1 MALMLKKDTTTIAM
15 QLRRFSLLI
24 LFLTGLML
32 SGNAYAAG
40 GISISTEISRAT
52 IPFEGKDTL
61 TVSLTWAGE
70 PFLYQIDDFPM
81 PSLEKLQILGSS
93 TSVSSSADSTV
104 ESGTTTTRTYRYVL
118 QPTDYGTGV
127 IEPLDITAK
136 NRVSNESHELKTGRL
151 TVEIAKPIPVEA
163 KGGNGLG
170 IIILA
175 IALVMIFG
183 ASSAVYIRV
192 RRRQRE
198 SLNVVV
204 DGHYCEALEAIK
216 KEAVAD
222 RKLFYSRV
230 YRLLL
235 NFLEK
240 ERSLD
245 VSGKT
250 GEEIVTT
257 VQSIED
263 ENERRQITQWLRQAQ
278 KIKYQPE
285 SPSPGDV
292 ENSYDELYKFFENKQ
307 EAHRR

>member
-1 MALMLKKDTTTIAM
+1 MALLQKKDTKISAM
-15 QLRRFSLLI
+15 KLRQIPLLI
-24 LFLTGLML
+24 ML
-32 SGNAYAAG
+32 LAAMVLPTICSADDA
-40 GISISTEISRAT
+40 ISISAEISQAA
-52 IPFEGKDTL
+52 IPFEARDTL
-61 TVSLTWAGE
+61 TVRLTWAGE

-81 PSLEKLQILGSS
+81 PSLQKLQILGSS
-93 TSVSSSADSTV
+93 TSVSSAGDSAV
-104 ESGTTTTRTYRYVL
+104 ESGTMTTRTYRYVL

-136 NRVSNESHELKTGRL
+136 NRVSSESQELKTGRL
-151 TVEIAKPIPVEA
+151 TVEIAKPVPVETT
-163 KGGNGLG
+163 GGRGIGMVILG
-170 IIILA
+170 

-183 ASSAVYIRV
+183 AGSAIFIRV
-192 RRRQRE
+192 RRKQRD

-204 DGHYCEALEAIK
+204 DDHYCEALEAIK

-235 NFLEK
+235 NFLEQ

-250 GEEIVTT
+250 GEEIIAT
-257 VQSIED
+257 VQNI
-263 ENERRQITQWLRQAQ
+263 ENETERQQITQWLRQAQ

-292 ENSYDELYKFFENKQ
+292 EKSYDEI
-307 EAHRR
+307 HRFLEDKKKVT

>member
-1 MALMLKKDTTTIAM
+1 MALMLKKDTTTVFM
-15 QLRRFSLLI
+15 QLRRVSLLT
-24 LFLTGLML
+24 LFLALLM
-32 SGNAYAAG
+32 SPVIAHADD
-40 GISISTEISRAT
+40 GISISTEISQAA
-52 IPFEGKDTL
+52 IPYEGRDTL

-70 PFLYQIDDFPM
+70 PFQYQIDDFPM

-93 TSVSSSADSTV
+93 TSVSSADDSTV
-104 ESGTTTTRTYRYVL
+104 ESGSTTTRTYRYVL
-118 QPTDYGTGV
+118 QPTDYGTGI

-136 NRVSNESHELKTGRL
+136 NRVTGEAHELKTGRL

-163 KGGNGLG
+163 QGSSRLG

-175 IALVMIFG
+175 IALAMVFG
-183 ASSAVYIRV
+183 AGSAVFIRM
-192 RRRQRE
+192 RRKQRE
-198 SLNVVV
+198 GLNVVV

-240 ERSLD
+240 ERLLD

-250 GEEIVTT
+250 GEEIVAT
-257 VQSIED
+257 VQEIED
-263 ENERRQITQWLRQAQ
+263 EKEREQMTQWLRQAQ

-292 ENSYDELYKFFENKQ
+292 ENSFDEIYTFFENKQ
-307 EAHRR
+307 KAT

>member
-1 MALMLKKDTTTIAM
+1 MALMLKKDMTTTVM
-15 QLRRFSLLI
+15 QLRRFSLSILLI
-24 LFLTGLML
+24 TGLVL
-32 SGNAYAAG
+32 SATSYADD
-40 GISISTEISRAT
+40 GISISTEISRAA

-93 TSVSSSADSTV
+93 TSVSSTADSTV

-118 QPTDYGTGV
+118 QPTDFGTGV
-127 IEPLDITAK
+127 IAPLDITAK

-151 TVEIAKPIPVEA
+151 TVEIAKPVPIEP
-163 KGGNGLG
+163 KGGNNLG
-170 IIILA
+170 IIILG
-175 IALVMIFG
+175 IALVMVFG
-183 ASSAVYIRV
+183 AGSAVYIRI

-204 DGHYCEALEAIK
+204 DDHYCEALEAIK
-216 KEAVAD
+216 KETVAD

-257 VQSIED
+257 VQGIED
-263 ENERRQITQWLRQAQ
+263 EQERQQITQWLRQAQ

-292 ENSYDELYKFFENKQ
+292 ENSYDAIYKFFEHKQ
-307 EAHRR
+307 KTT

>member
-1 MALMLKKDTTTIAM
+1 MALALKKDEYTTVM
-15 QLRRFSLLI
+15 QIRRYCFLI
-24 LFLTGLML
+24 MVVAGLV
-32 SGNAYAAG
+32 SSAICFADD
-40 GISISTEISRAT
+40 GISISTEISQAA

-93 TSVSSSADSTV
+93 TSVSSAGDSTV
-104 ESGTTTTRTYRYVL
+104 ESGTVTTRTYRYIL
-118 QPTDYGTGV
+118 QPTDYGTGI
-127 IEPLDITAK
+127 IESLDITAK

-151 TVEIAKPIPVEA
+151 TVEIAKPVPVKA
-163 KGGNGLG
+163 PGNSRLG

-175 IALVMIFG
+175 IALVMVFG
-183 ASSAVYIRV
+183 AGMAVFIRI
-192 RRRQRE
+192 RRKQRE
-198 SLNVVV
+198 SLNAVVE
-204 DGHYCEALEAIK
+204 GHYCETLETIK

-240 ERSLD
+240 ERALD

-250 GEEIVTT
+250 GEEIITT
-257 VQSIED
+257 VQNI
-263 ENERRQITQWLRQAQ
+263 ENETERQQLTQWLRQAQ

-285 SPSPGDV
+285 SPSPGEV
-292 ENSYDELYKFFENKQ
+292 ENSFDEIHRFFEDKQ
-307 EAHRR
+307 KTT

>member
-1 MALMLKKDTTTIAM
+1 MVMKETTTTMM
-15 QLRRFSLLI
+15 QLRRISTFLLLLI
-24 LFLTGLML
+24 GVTL
-32 SGNAYAAG
+32 SSVCYADDA
-40 GISISTEISRAT
+40 ISIATEISQAA

-81 PSLEKLQILGSS
+81 PALEKMQIMGSS
-93 TSVSSSADSTV
+93 TSVSSAGDSTA
-104 ESGTTTTRTYRYVL
+104 ESGTTTTRTYRYIL

-127 IEPLDITAK
+127 IEPLNITAK
-136 NRVSNESHELKTGRL
+136 NRMSDESHELKTGRL
-151 TVEIAKPIPVEA
+151 TVEIAKPLPAEA
-163 KGGNGLG
+163 ASKNNIG
-170 IIILA
+170 ILILA

-183 ASSAVYIRV
+183 AGAAIYIRI
-192 RRRQRE
+192 RRKQRE

-230 YRLLL
+230 YRLIL

-245 VSGKT
+245 ISGKT
-250 GEEIVTT
+250 GEEVVTT
-257 VQSIED
+257 VQGIED
-263 ENERRQITQWLRQAQ
+263 ETERQQITIWLRQAQ

-292 ENSYDELYKFFENKQ
+292 ENSFDEIHKFFENKQ
-307 EAHRR
+307 KAT

>member
-1 MALMLKKDTTTIAM
+1 MALTLKKDRNTTVMNLGRYCFLIVIAT
-15 QLRRFSLLI
+15 SLASSAI
-24 LFLTGLML
+24 C
-32 SGNAYAAG
+32 SADD
-40 GISISTEISRAT
+40 GISISTEISQAV

-93 TSVSSSADSTV
+93 TSVSSAGDSTV
-104 ESGTTTTRTYRYVL
+104 ESGTVTTRTYRYIL

-151 TVEIAKPIPVEA
+151 TVEIARPIPVKA
-163 KGGNGLG
+163 PGKSSLG
-170 IIILA
+170 IIIA
-175 IALVMIFG
+175 VIALVIIFG
-183 ASSAVYIRV
+183 AGTAVFIRV
-192 RRRQRE
+192 RRKQQE

-204 DGHYCEALEAIK
+204 DGHYSEVLAAIK
-216 KEAVAD
+216 KEAVSD

-240 ERSLD
+240 ERALD

-250 GEEIVTT
+250 GEEIIAT
-257 VQSIED
+257 VQSIE
-263 ENERRQITQWLRQAQ
+263 NETERQQLTQWLRQAQ

-292 ENSYDELYKFFENKQ
+292 ENSYDEIHRFFEDKQ
-307 EAHRR
+307 KTT

>member
-1 MALMLKKDTTTIAM
+1 MASMVMKETTTTMM
-15 QLRRFSLLI
+15 QLRRISTFLLLLI
-24 LFLTGLML
+24 GVTL
-32 SGNAYAAG
+32 SSVCYADDA
-40 GISISTEISRAT
+40 ISIATEISQAA

-81 PSLEKLQILGSS
+81 PALEKMQIMGSS
-93 TSVSSSADSTV
+93 TSVSSAGDSTA
-104 ESGTTTTRTYRYVL
+104 ESGTTTTRTYRYIL

-127 IEPLDITAK
+127 IEPLNITAK
-136 NRVSNESHELKTGRL
+136 NRMSDESHELKTGRL
-151 TVEIAKPIPVEA
+151 TVEIAKPLPAEA
-163 KGGNGLG
+163 ASKNNIG
-170 IIILA
+170 ILILA

-183 ASSAVYIRV
+183 AGAAIYIRI
-192 RRRQRE
+192 RRKQRE

-230 YRLLL
+230 YRLIL

-245 VSGKT
+245 ISGKT
-250 GEEIVTT
+250 GEEVVTT
-257 VQSIED
+257 VQGIED
-263 ENERRQITQWLRQAQ
+263 ETERQQITSWLRQAQ

-292 ENSYDELYKFFENKQ
+292 ENSFDEIHKFFENKQ
-307 EAHRR
+307 KAT

>member
-1 MALMLKKDTTTIAM
+1 MVMKETTTTMM
-15 QLRRFSLLI
+15 QLRRISTFLLLLI
-24 LFLTGLML
+24 GVTL
-32 SGNAYAAG
+32 SSVCYADDA
-40 GISISTEISRAT
+40 ISIATEISQAA

-81 PSLEKLQILGSS
+81 PALEKMQIMGSS
-93 TSVSSSADSTV
+93 TSVSSAGDSTA
-104 ESGTTTTRTYRYVL
+104 ESGTTTTRTYRYIL

-127 IEPLDITAK
+127 IEPLNITAK
-136 NRVSNESHELKTGRL
+136 NRMSDESHELKTGRL
-151 TVEIAKPIPVEA
+151 TVEIAKPLPAEA
-163 KGGNGLG
+163 ASKNNIG
-170 IIILA
+170 ILILA

-183 ASSAVYIRV
+183 AGAAIYIRI
-192 RRRQRE
+192 RRKQRE

-230 YRLLL
+230 YRLIL

-245 VSGKT
+245 ISGKT
-250 GEEIVTT
+250 GEEVVTT
-257 VQSIED
+257 VQGIED
-263 ENERRQITQWLRQAQ
+263 ETERQQITSWLRQAQ

-292 ENSYDELYKFFENKQ
+292 ENSFDEIHKFFENKQ
-307 EAHRR
+307 KAT

>member
-1 MALMLKKDTTTIAM
+1 MSLMLKKDTTTTIM
-15 QLRRFSLLI
+15 QLRRISLLI
-24 LFLTGLML
+24 LLLTGLAL
-32 SGNAYAAG
+32 PAVCYADD
-40 GISISTEISRAT
+40 GISISTEISKAA
-52 IPFEGKDTL
+52 IPYEGKDTL

-93 TSVSSSADSTV
+93 TSVSSAGDSTV
-104 ESGTTTTRTYRYVL
+104 ESGTTTTRTYRYIL

-151 TVEIAKPIPVEA
+151 TIEIAKPVPVEPQ
-163 KGGNGLG
+163 GSGGLG

-183 ASSAVYIRV
+183 AGAAIFVRV
-192 RRRQRE
+192 RRKQRE

-250 GEEIVTT
+250 GEEIVAT
-257 VQSIED
+257 VQGIED
-263 ENERRQITQWLRQAQ
+263 ETERRHITQWLRQAQ

-292 ENSYDELYKFFENKQ
+292 ENSYDEIHKFFENKQ
-307 EAHRR
+307 KAT

>member
-1 MALMLKKDTTTIAM
+1 MALLLKKETTTTIM
-15 QLRRFSLLI
+15 QLRRFSLLV
-24 LFLTGLML
+24 LLLTGLVL
-32 SGNAYAAG
+32 PAAG
-40 GISISTEISRAT
+40 YADDGISISTEISKAA
-52 IPFEGKDTL
+52 IPYEGRDTL

-93 TSVSSSADSTV
+93 TSVSSAGDSTV

-127 IEPLDITAK
+127 IESLDITAK
-136 NRVSNESHELKTGRL
+136 NRVSGESHELKTGRL
-151 TVEIAKPIPVEA
+151 TVEIAKPVPVKP
-163 KGGNGLG
+163 KGGSNLG

-183 ASSAVYIRV
+183 AGFAVFIRI
-192 RRRQRE
+192 RRKQQE
-198 SLNVVV
+198 ALNVVV

-222 RKLFYSRV
+222 RKLFYSRA

-240 ERSLD
+240 ERSLE
-245 VSGKT
+245 VTGKT
-250 GEEIVTT
+250 GEEIVDT
-257 VQSIED
+257 VQGI
-263 ENERRQITQWLRQAQ
+263 ENEEERQQITQWLRQAQ

-292 ENSYDELYKFFENKQ
+292 ENSYDEIYKFFENKQ
-307 EAHRR
+307 KAT